1 MTKVVNRC
9 TIKMFGSIIV
19 SGMHKIARCG
29 ITQSNTVIV
38 TLPLAIGIGF
48 SKVQGIFAIMPQMV
62 EEVLQSNCV
71 AIVFLVAL
79 FFNLGL
85 PKNME
90 LS

>member
-1 MTKVVNRC
+1 
-9 TIKMFGSIIV
+9 
-19 SGMHKIARCG
+19 
-29 ITQSNTVIV
+29 
-38 TLPLAIGIGF
+38 
-48 SKVQGIFAIMPQMV
+48 MPQMV